1 LAARRLIALLLVLL
15 FLSSL
20 AAALAPVQNGVRDT
34 SSSTS
39 TTTTAD
45 APTAGENVPGGES
58 RLVTQTV
65 DASAERPTIVR
76 ARIGDRLMLEI
87 TSSRPGTIELAGLG
101 PAEDVGENQ
110 PAYFDVY
117 LRDEGSYPVRFID
130 DPREIARIDV
140 SIPPVK
146 PATR

>member
-1 LAARRLIALLLVLL
+1 
-15 FLSSL
+15 
-20 AAALAPVQNGVRDT
+20 
-34 SSSTS
+34 
-39 TTTTAD
+39 
-45 APTAGENVPGGES
+45 
-58 RLVTQTV
+58 
-65 DASAERPTIVR
+65 
-76 ARIGDRLMLEI
+76 MLEI

>member
-1 LAARRLIALLLVLL
+1 MAARRLIALLLVLL

-20 AAALAPVQNGVRDT
+20 AAALAPVQNGVRDG

-39 TTTTAD
+39 TATEAD
-45 APTAGENVPGGES
+45 APAAAEEVAEGES
-58 RLVTQTV
+58 SLVTQTV
-65 DASAERPTIVR
+65 DASAGRPTVVR
-76 ARIGDRLMLEI
+76 AQTGDRLRLEV
-87 TSSRPGTIELAGLG
+87 TSSRAGTVELAGLG

-110 PAYFDVY
+110 PALFDVY
-117 LRDEGSYPVRFID
+117 LRDDGSYPVRFID
-130 DPREIARIDV
+130 DEREIARIDV